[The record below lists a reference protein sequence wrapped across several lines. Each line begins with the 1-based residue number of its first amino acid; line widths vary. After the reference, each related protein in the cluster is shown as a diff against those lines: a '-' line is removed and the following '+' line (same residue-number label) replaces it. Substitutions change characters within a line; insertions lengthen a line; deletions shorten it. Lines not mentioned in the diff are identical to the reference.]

1 MHRPTPRALTTLVA
15 ACAAL
20 VPAVAL
26 AHPGHAA
33 ASEPAVH
40 AWSHALPFVLVAVA
54 LGLGGW
60 WIVGQTRRARAS
72 VPAKKR

>member
-1 MHRPTPRALTTLVA
+1 MHRSSPRALTTLVA

-20 VPAVAL
+20 SPAVAL

-40 AWSHALPFVLVAVA
+40 AWSHALPFVAIAAAV
-54 LGLGGW
+54 GLGVW
-60 WIVGQTRRARAS
+60 WFAAQPSRARA
-72 VPAKKR
+72 AATKKRR